1 MPQIASAKENRKKRQ
16 AEMDACMKKAKT
28 EKQKLNCK
36 RIHTNIFDPIS
47 KEQQAK
53 QDSAMVRPRDKDNIF
68 YQPPRKKKK

>member
-53 QDSAMVRPRDKDNIF
+53 QDSAMVRPYDKDNIF